1 MKYQLKEFNRNVPA
15 EDLLGDLKLV
25 AEKLGVN
32 KISSRQ
38 YDDNGGKYASA
49 TIGVRFGGWNSALKR
64 AELNLVHRRD
74 VSEVELFKNLEEAWV
89 NIGRQPTSRDMK
101 SSASKFS
108 THQYVSKFGAWRK
121 ALEEFVNYINSTNP
135 AEESVGET
143 EGNVVE
149 ISKPIYKHKTRR
161 LPSERLKVQVLMRD
175 GNKCRLCGITLTGD
189 NIHFDHITPWSKRGE
204 TVLEN
209 LQILCSKHNLAK
221 GDLEYK

>member
-1 MKYQLKEFNRNVPA
+1 MKFQLKEFNRNVPA

-25 AEKLGVN
+25 AEKLGLN

-49 TIGVRFGGWNSALKR
+49 TIGVRFGGWNSALKK
-64 AELNLVHRRD
+64 AGLNLVQRRD
-74 VSEVELFKNLEEAWV
+74 ISEVELFKNLEEMWISV
-89 NIGRQPTSRDMK
+89 GRQPTFRDMK
-101 SSASKFS
+101 PPVSKFS

-121 ALEEFVNYINSTNP
+121 ALEKFVDYTNSTNP
-135 AEESVGET
+135 AEEDVDEI
-143 EGNVVE
+143 EEKVVE
-149 ISKPIYKHKTRR
+149 ISETIYKHKTKR

-189 NIHFDHITPWSKRGE
+189 NIHFDHVNPWSKGGE

-209 LQILCSKHNLAK
+209 LQILCAKHNLAK